1 MSVPIGK
8 IVGPVNGSRCT
19 LGIRPEHVRLNTGGN
34 VDTTCRVA
42 FTEQLGGETYLYYDV
57 EGLPQ
62 ITIHQPRQLPV
73 DEGQSLELSF
83 ERENLHVFDADG
95 LALVNGLGE

>member
-1 MSVPIGK
+1 MSELLVDGATVVEESEGWILTAANLSVPIGK

-57 EGLPQ
+57 EVYHKSPF
-62 ITIHQPRQLPV
+62 TNP
-73 DEGQSLELSF
+73 DSYLSTKG
-83 ERENLHVFDADG
+83 NHL
-95 LALVNGLGE
+95 N